1 MSGWPSKC
9 VAHASF
15 SAAVGS
21 GRPAATLA
29 AIVAT
34 ASGVASTLPCPI
46 IAAAAMALSSLSV
59 IVNSALL
66 KRARIAA
73 ARDGKSVSRF
83 VAEAVEQR
91 VGRPLS
97 QREALERFLAG
108 PPLHVLDEN
117 GKAPTHDQ
125 MYADD

>member
-1 MSGWPSKC
+1 MKN
-9 VAHASF
+9 VT
-15 SAAVGS
+15 V
-21 GRPAATLA
+21 T
-29 AIVAT
+29 
-34 ASGVASTLPCPI
+34 
-46 IAAAAMALSSLSV
+46 MDE
-59 IVNSALL
+59 ALL

-73 ARDGKSVSRF
+73 ARDGKSLSRF